1 MAQNLVLNILAKD
14 KTKQAFNGVRA
25 GLSNLRSAVFSV
37 QGAIIGIGGGL
48 AIKSILNVG
57 STVEQLRLR
66 FAFLFKGVKEGDK
79 AFQGLIDF
87 AGRVPF
93 SLEEI
98 QAGAGNLAV
107 VTKNAEELNE
117 VLKLTGNVA
126 SVTGLDFRTTA
137 EQIQRS
143 FSSGIGSADLF
154 RERGVRA
161 LLGFKAGV
169 QVTTEETKKRFRE
182 LFGEG
187 GEFEKATEVLSTS
200 FTGTLSMLSDKLFK
214 FRLDTAQAGFFDFIK
229 QGLVEINKLIENNSE
244 VLTGFGQKLSAGL
257 ITATKQIILG
267 SAVIIQAIKPIFSFI
282 GQSLLGLFDFLRTL
296 PEGVRT
302 FGILGF
308 LMLGGKGK
316 ALVII
321 IGGFIDEIR
330 SMMGKLLM
338 NFAEFNQI
346 ILEVRKSLGLVSD
359 ENFVKILNQNNRL
372 VGIATNLQKPINDYR
387 KELEA
392 TSGGLD
398 TTTKKLRAFLETLEA
413 KALLSAKQVE
423 EILNKLK
430 GATEE
435 SKKVGIELGKVK
447 ENILTAFKKDFES
460 INQTIGK
467 MAHSSLKAFSKSL
480 AEAIVLGKDLNMSMK
495 ELAQKIMVDLVAF
508 TIQIV
513 LQELIRKALS
523 GTIFDIFKNQKDVCE
538 DILGI
543 NKAQVTAESLKLALM
558 KAQTQELRNQKNEQ
572 KDKNKQQ
579 FISLLLGGGGG
590 GFAQGGAVSKGKP
603 IVVGERGAEVFVP
616 NSTGQITQN
625 ARGTGSGAVNVNFT
639 INTIDSR
646 GFSDALQENRGTITG
661 IINNALAEKGRSEL
675 V

>member
-25 GLSNLRSAVFSV
+25 GLTNLRSAVFSV
-37 QGAIIGIGGGL
+37 QSAIIGIGGGL
-48 AIKSILNVG
+48 AVKSILNVG

-87 AGRVPF
+87 ASKVPF

-117 VLKLTGNVA
+117 ILKLTGNVA

-169 QVTTEETKKRFRE
+169 QVTTEETKQRFRE

-214 FRLDTAQAGFFDFIK
+214 FRLDTAQAGFFDFVK
-229 QGLVEINKLIENNSE
+229 QGLAEVNKLLETNE
-244 VLTGFGQKLSAGL
+244 KVLADFGAKLSAGL
-257 ITATKQIILG
+257 IEATKQIIIG
-267 SAVIIQAIKPIFSFI
+267 SAVIIEAIKPVFSFV
-282 GQSLLGLFDFLRTL
+282 GKSLLNLFDFLRSL
-296 PEGVRT
+296 PDGVRT

-330 SMMGKLLM
+330 SMMADFLM
-338 NFAEFNQI
+338 DFAEFNQK
-346 ILEVRKSLGLVSD
+346 ILEVRKSLFLVSD
-359 ENFVKILNQNNRL
+359 ENFTKILNQNNQL
-372 VGIATNLQKPINDYR
+372 VGIATNLKKPIKEYR

-392 TSGGLD
+392 TNGGLD
-398 TTTKKLRAFLETLEA
+398 ESIKKLKGFLGTLEA
-413 KALLSAKQVE
+413 KALISAKQVE

-430 GATEE
+430 GSTEE
-435 SKKVGIELGKVK
+435 TKKVGLELGKVK
-447 ENILTAFKKDFES
+447 DNILDAFKKDFES
-460 INQTIGK
+460 INSTLGK
-467 MAHSSLKAFSKSL
+467 MAQSGIKAFSRGL
-480 AEAIVLGKDLNMSMK
+480 AESLVLGKELNMTMK
-495 ELAQKIMVDLVAF
+495 EIAQKFLVEILSF
-508 TIQIV
+508 TIQLVI
-513 LQELIRKALS
+513 QESIRKVLADSQL
-523 GTIFDIFKNQKDVCE
+523 TTEEKITAEKNKQVKAQE
-538 DILGI
+538 NQ
-543 NKAQVTAESLKLALM
+543 NKAQGTAMLM
-558 KAQTQELRNQKNEQ
+558 SGNP
-572 KDKNKQQ
+572 
-579 FISLLLGGGGG
+579 LGFL
-590 GFAQGGAVSKGKP
+590 GFMAKGGAVGKNQP
-603 IVVGERGAEVFVP
+603 YVVGENGPELFVP
-616 NSTGQITQN
+616 NSSGQIQQS
-625 ARGTGSGAVNVNFT
+625 ARGTGGGSTQVTFN
-639 INTIDSR
+639 INTLDAS
-646 GFSDALQENRGTITG
+646 GFEDLLVRSRGTITS
-661 IINNALAEKGRSEL
+661 IINNAVNERGERSL
-675 V
+675 I

>member
-14 KTKQAFNGVRA
+14 KTKQAFNGIRA

-87 AGRVPF
+87 ASRVPF

-229 QGLVEINKLIENNSE
+229 QGLAEINKLIENNSE

-267 SAVIIQAIKPIFSFI
+267 SAVIIQAIRPIFSFV

-330 SMMGKLLM
+330 SMMGSLLM
-338 NFAEFNQI
+338 DFAGFNQK
-346 ILEVRKSLGLVSD
+346 ILEIRKSLGLVSD
-359 ENFVKILNQNNRL
+359 ENFVKILNQNNKL
-372 VGIATNLQKPINDYR
+372 VGIATNLKKPINDYR
-387 KELEA
+387 KELES
-392 TSGGLD
+392 TSDGLD
-398 TTTKKLRAFLETLEA
+398 TTTKKLREFLNTLEA
-413 KALLSAKQVE
+413 KALISAKQVE

-430 GATEE
+430 GATDE
-435 SKKVGIELGKVK
+435 SKNVGLELGKVK
-447 ENILTAFKKDFES
+447 DNILTAFKKDFES
-460 INQTIGK
+460 INETVAKIAQSGI
-467 MAHSSLKAFSKSL
+467 KAFSRGL
-480 AEAIVLGKDLNMSMK
+480 AEALVLGKDLNMTFK
-495 ELAQKIMVDLVAF
+495 EIAQKLLVDIVAF

-513 LQELIRKALS
+513 IQETIRSAL
-523 GTIFDIFKNQKDVCE
+523 KKD
-538 DILGI
+538 
-543 NKAQVTAESLKLALM
+543 QVNHEKEITN
-558 KAQTQELRNQKNEQ
+558 ELRSQTTEMKRQ
-572 KDKNKQQ
+572 A
-579 FISLLLGGGGG
+579 ILSLFTGGSGGGMPGM
-590 GFAQGGAVSKGKP
+590 ANGGAVMKGKP
-603 IVVGERGAEVFVP
+603 VVVGERGAEVFVP
-616 NSTGQITQN
+616 NSSGQITQS
-625 ARGTGSGAVNVNFT
+625 ARGTGGGAVNVNFT

>member
-25 GLSNLRSAVFSV
+25 GLTNLRSAVFSV
-37 QGAIIGIGGGL
+37 QSAIIGIGGGL

-87 AGRVPF
+87 ASRVPF

-117 VLKLTGNVA
+117 ILKITGNVA

-169 QVTTEETKKRFRE
+169 QVTTEDTKKRFRE

-229 QGLVEINKLIENNSE
+229 QGLAEINKLIESNSE
-244 VLTGFGQKLSAGL
+244 VLTSFGEKLSDGL
-257 ITATKQIILG
+257 ITATKQIIIG
-267 SAVIIQAIKPIFSFI
+267 SAVIIEAIKPIFQFV
-282 GQSLLGLFDFLRTL
+282 GKSLLGLFDFLRTL
-296 PEGVRT
+296 PDGVRT

-316 ALVII
+316 ALVILV
-321 IGGFIDEIR
+321 GGFIDEIR
-330 SMMGKLLM
+330 SMMGDLLM
-338 NFAEFNQI
+338 DFANFNQK
-346 ILEVRKSLGLVSD
+346 ILEIRKSLFLVSD
-359 ENFVKILNQNNRL
+359 ENFVKILNQNNQL
-372 VGIATNLQKPINDYR
+372 IGIATNLKKPINEYR

-398 TTTKKLRAFLETLEA
+398 TTTKKLTEFLESLEA
-413 KALLSAKQVE
+413 KALISAKQVE

-430 GATEE
+430 GATDE
-435 SKKVGIELGKVK
+435 SKKVGLELGKVK
-447 ENILTAFKKDFES
+447 DNILTAFKKDFES
-460 INQTIGK
+460 INETLGK
-467 MAHSSLKAFSKSL
+467 MAQSGIKAFSRGL
-480 AEAIVLGKDLNMSMK
+480 AESLVMGKKLNMTMK
-495 ELAQKIMVDLVAF
+495 EIAQKLLIDILSF

-513 LQELIRKALS
+513 IQEVIRNALTEHRLKKEKEVLNVMQQQQREMRSQNKQSLISTALS
-523 GTIFDIFKNQKDVCE
+523 FF
-538 DILGI
+538 
-543 NKAQVTAESLKLALM
+543 
-558 KAQTQELRNQKNEQ
+558 
-572 KDKNKQQ
+572 
-579 FISLLLGGGGG
+579 GGRASGGS
-590 GFAQGGAVSKGKP
+590 VSKGKP
-603 IVVGERGAEVFVP
+603 VVVGERGAELFIP
-616 NSTGQITQN
+616 NSSGQITQS

-646 GFSDALQENRGTITG
+646 GFDQALIENRGTISS
-661 IINNALAEKGRSEL
+661 IINNALAEKGRGEL
-675 V
+675 I

>member
-14 KTKQAFNGVRA
+14 KTKQAFNGVRN
-25 GLSNLRSAVFSV
+25 GLSNLRNAVFSV
-37 QGAIIGIGGGL
+37 QSAIIGIGGGL

-87 AGRVPF
+87 ASRVPF

-117 VLKLTGNVA
+117 ILKITGNVA

-169 QVTTEETKKRFRE
+169 QVTTEDTKKRFRE

-200 FTGTLSMLSDKLFK
+200 FSGTLSMLSDKLFK

-229 QGLVEINKLIENNSE
+229 QGLAEINKLIEKNSE
-244 VLTGFGQKLSAGL
+244 VITDFGEKLSSGL
-257 ITATKQIILG
+257 ISATKEIIIG
-267 SAVIIQAIKPIFSFI
+267 TAVIIEAIKPIFTFV
-282 GQSLLGLFDFLRTL
+282 GRSLLNLFDFMKTL

-308 LMLGGKGK
+308 LMLGSKGKG
-316 ALVII
+316 LVIL

-330 SMMGKLLM
+330 SMMGDLLF
-338 NFAEFNQI
+338 NFAKFNQK
-346 ILEVRKSLGLVSD
+346 ILEIRKTLRLVSD
-359 ENFVKILNQNNRL
+359 EDFVDILNQNNQL
-372 VGIATNLQKPINDYR
+372 VGIATNLKKPINEYR
-387 KELEA
+387 KELES

-398 TTTKKLRAFLETLEA
+398 NNIKKLKIFLNSLEA
-413 KALLSAKQVE
+413 KALISAKQVE

-435 SKKVGIELGKVK
+435 TEKMSVNFTKISDLLK
-447 ENILTAFKKDFES
+447 ESINKQFEN
-460 INQTIGK
+460 INQTIAKGILGGIKSMSRGMAEVLILGK
-467 MAHSSLKAFSKSL
+467 NFNETMKQLAQNILVSVVARLIEEITLMQLKKILNRDELTHEMRMTGELKKQLKLKSL
-480 AEAIVLGKDLNMSMK
+480 MMLMSGNPLGFL
-495 ELAQKIMVDLVAF
+495 
-508 TIQIV
+508 
-513 LQELIRKALS
+513 
-523 GTIFDIFKNQKDVCE
+523 
-538 DILGI
+538 
-543 NKAQVTAESLKLALM
+543 
-558 KAQTQELRNQKNEQ
+558 
-572 KDKNKQQ
+572 
-579 FISLLLGGGGG
+579 
-590 GFAQGGAVSKGKP
+590 GFAGFAKGGAVSKGKP
-603 IVVGERGAEVFVP
+603 VVVGERGPELFVP
-616 NSTGQITQN
+616 NQTGQITQS
-625 ARGTGSGAVNVNFT
+625 ARGTGGEGINVNFN
-639 INTIDSR
+639 INTVDASGFEDLLFRSR
-646 GFSDALQENRGTITG
+646 GAISSLINQAVNEQGRG
-661 IINNALAEKGRSEL
+661 S
-675 V
+675 VV

>member
-25 GLSNLRSAVFSV
+25 GLTNLRSAVFSV
-37 QGAIIGIGGGL
+37 QSAIIGIGGGL
-48 AIKSILNVG
+48 AVKSILNVG

-87 AGRVPF
+87 ASKVPF

-117 VLKLTGNVA
+117 ILKLTGNVA

-169 QVTTEETKKRFRE
+169 EVTTEETKQRFRE

-214 FRLDTAQAGFFDFIK
+214 FRLDTAQAGFFDFVK
-229 QGLVEINKLIENNSE
+229 QGLVEVNKLLETNE
-244 VLTGFGQKLSAGL
+244 KVLADFGAKLSAGL
-257 ITATKQIILG
+257 IEATKQIIIG
-267 SAVIIQAIKPIFSFI
+267 SAVIIEAIKPVFSFV
-282 GQSLLGLFDFLRTL
+282 GRSLLNLFDFLRSL
-296 PEGVRT
+296 PDGVRT

-330 SMMGKLLM
+330 SMMADFLM
-338 NFAEFNQI
+338 DFAEFNQK
-346 ILEVRKSLGLVSD
+346 ILEVRKSLFLVSD
-359 ENFVKILNQNNRL
+359 ENFTKILNQNNQL
-372 VGIATNLQKPINDYR
+372 VGIATNLKKPIKEYR

-392 TSGGLD
+392 TNGGLD
-398 TTTKKLRAFLETLEA
+398 ESIKKLRGFLETLED
-413 KALLSAKQVE
+413 KAIISAKQVE
-423 EILNKLK
+423 EILNRLK
-430 GATEE
+430 GSTEE
-435 SKKVGIELGKVK
+435 TKNMGLQLGKVK
-447 ENILTAFKKDFES
+447 DNILDGFKKDFDS
-460 INQTIGK
+460 INETLGK
-467 MAHSSLKAFSKSL
+467 MAQSGIKAFSRGL
-480 AEAIVLGKDLNMSMK
+480 AESLILGKELNMTMK
-495 ELAQKIMVDLVAF
+495 EIAQKLLVDIVAF
-508 TIQIV
+508 TVQIV
-513 LQELIRKALS
+513 IQETIRNAL
-523 GTIFDIFKNQKDVCE
+523 KKD
-538 DILGI
+538 
-543 NKAQVTAESLKLALM
+543 QVDSEAKITN
-558 KAQTQELRNQKNEQ
+558 ELRSQTTEMK
-572 KDKNKQQ
+572 KQA
-579 FISLLLGGGGG
+579 FLSLFTGGSGGGIP
-590 GFAQGGAVSKGKP
+590 FMANGGAVSKGQP
-603 IVVGERGAEVFVP
+603 VVVGERGAELFIP
-616 NSTGQITQN
+616 NQSGQITQS
-625 ARGTGSGAVNVNFT
+625 ARGTGGGSTTVNFN
-639 INTIDSR
+639 INTVDAS
-646 GFSDALQENRGTITG
+646 GFEELLIRSRGTITQL
-661 IINNALAEKGRSEL
+661 INNAVNERGKESLI
-675 V
+675 

>member
-229 QGLVEINKLIENNSE
+229 QGLAEVNKLIENNSE
-244 VLTGFGQKLSAGL
+244 VLTSFGQKLSAGL

-267 SAVIIQAIKPIFSFI
+267 SAVIIQAIKPIFSFV

-321 IGGFIDEIR
+321 IGGFIDEIG
-330 SMMGKLLM
+330 SMMGSLLM
-338 NFAEFNQI
+338 DFVGFNQK
-346 ILEVRKSLGLVSD
+346 ILEIRKSLGLVSD
-359 ENFVKILNQNNRL
+359 ENFVKILNQNNQL
-372 VGIATNLQKPINDYR
+372 VGIATNLKKPINEYR

-392 TSGGLD
+392 TSDGLD
-398 TTTKKLRAFLETLEA
+398 TTTKKLREFLNSLEA

-435 SKKVGIELGKVK
+435 SKKVGLELGKVK
-447 ENILTAFKKDFES
+447 DNILTAFKKDFES
-460 INQTIGK
+460 INQTLGK
-467 MAHSSLKAFSKSL
+467 MAHSGIKAFSRSL
-480 AEAIVLGKDLNMSMK
+480 AEAVVMGKDLNMSMK
-495 ELAQKIMVDLVAF
+495 QLAQKIMVDLLAF

-513 LQELIRKALS
+513 IQEAIRFALA
-523 GTIFDIFKNQKDVCE
+523 GKIFKTKDKE
-538 DILGI
+538 KNTARELGI
-543 NKAQVTAESLKLALM
+543 LNSIDNALHKTKLQTL
-558 KAQTQELRNQKNEQ
+558 KAQTAEMEKQKKIQ
-572 KDKNKQQ
+572 
-579 FISLLLGGGGG
+579 
-590 GFAQGGAVSKGKP
+590 
-603 IVVGERGAEVFVP
+603 
-616 NSTGQITQN
+616 
-625 ARGTGSGAVNVNFT
+625 
-639 INTIDSR
+639 
-646 GFSDALQENRGTITG
+646 
-661 IINNALAEKGRSEL
+661 EKGRSEL

>member
-14 KTKQAFNGVRA
+14 KTKQAFNGVRN
-25 GLSNLRSAVFSV
+25 GLSNLRNAVFSV
-37 QGAIIGIGGGL
+37 QSAIIGIGGGL

-87 AGRVPF
+87 ASRVPF

-117 VLKLTGNVA
+117 ILKITGNVA

-169 QVTTEETKKRFRE
+169 QVTTEDTKKRFRE

-200 FTGTLSMLSDKLFK
+200 FSGTLSMLSDKLFK

-229 QGLVEINKLIENNSE
+229 QGLAEINKLIEKNSE
-244 VLTGFGQKLSAGL
+244 VITDFGEKLSSGL
-257 ITATKQIILG
+257 ISATKEIIIG
-267 SAVIIQAIKPIFSFI
+267 TAVIIEAIKPIFTFV
-282 GQSLLGLFDFLRTL
+282 GRSLLNLFDFMKTL

-308 LMLGGKGK
+308 LMLGSKGKG
-316 ALVII
+316 LVIL

-330 SMMGKLLM
+330 SMMGDLLF
-338 NFAEFNQI
+338 NFAKFNQK
-346 ILEVRKSLGLVSD
+346 ILEIRKTLRLVSD
-359 ENFVKILNQNNRL
+359 EDFVDILNQNNQL
-372 VGIATNLQKPINDYR
+372 VGIATNLKKPINEYR
-387 KELEA
+387 KELES

-398 TTTKKLRAFLETLEA
+398 NNIKKLKIFLNSLEA
-413 KALLSAKQVE
+413 KALISAKQVE

-435 SKKVGIELGKVK
+435 TEKMSVNFTKISDLLK
-447 ENILTAFKKDFES
+447 ESINKQFEN
-460 INQTIGK
+460 INQTITKGILGGIKSMSRGMAEVLILGK
-467 MAHSSLKAFSKSL
+467 NFNETMKQLAQNILVSVVARLIEEITLMQLKKILNRDELTHEMRMTGELKKQLKLKSL
-480 AEAIVLGKDLNMSMK
+480 MMLMSGNPLGFL
-495 ELAQKIMVDLVAF
+495 
-508 TIQIV
+508 
-513 LQELIRKALS
+513 
-523 GTIFDIFKNQKDVCE
+523 
-538 DILGI
+538 
-543 NKAQVTAESLKLALM
+543 
-558 KAQTQELRNQKNEQ
+558 
-572 KDKNKQQ
+572 
-579 FISLLLGGGGG
+579 
-590 GFAQGGAVSKGKP
+590 GFAGFAKGGAVSKGKP
-603 IVVGERGAEVFVP
+603 VVVGERGPELFVP
-616 NSTGQITQN
+616 NQTGQITQS
-625 ARGTGSGAVNVNFT
+625 ARGTGGEGVNVNFN
-639 INTIDSR
+639 INTVDASGFEDLLFRSR
-646 GFSDALQENRGTITG
+646 GAISSLINQAVNEQGRG
-661 IINNALAEKGRSEL
+661 A
-675 V
+675 VV

>member
-14 KTKQAFNGVRA
+14 KTRQAFNGVRA

-37 QGAIIGIGGGL
+37 QSAIIGIGGGL

-87 AGRVPF
+87 ASRVPF

-117 VLKLTGNVA
+117 ILKITGNVA

-169 QVTTEETKKRFRE
+169 QVTTEDTKKRFRE

-229 QGLVEINKLIENNSE
+229 QGLAEINKLIENNSE
-244 VLTGFGQKLSAGL
+244 VLTSFGEKLSAGL
-257 ITATKQIILG
+257 ITATKQIIIG
-267 SAVIIQAIKPIFSFI
+267 SAVIIEAIKPIFSFV
-282 GQSLLGLFDFLRTL
+282 GKSLLGLFDFLRTL
-296 PEGVRT
+296 PDGVRT

-316 ALVII
+316 ALVIL

-330 SMMGKLLM
+330 SMLGDLIFGFVKV
-338 NFAEFNQI
+338 NES
-346 ILEVRKSLGLVSD
+346 ILEIRKTLRLVSD
-359 ENFVKILNQNNRL
+359 ENYAKIIMQNDKL
-372 VGIATNLQKPINDYR
+372 FKVASNLKKPINEYR
-387 KELEA
+387 KELEE
-392 TSGGLD
+392 SGVGLD
-398 TTTKKLRAFLETLEA
+398 NTTKKLRDFLETLEA
-413 KALLSAKQVE
+413 KALISAKQVE

-435 SKKVGIELGKVK
+435 SKKVGVELGKVK
-447 ENILTAFKKDFES
+447 DNILTAFKKDFES
-460 INQTIGK
+460 INETLGK
-467 MAHSSLKAFSKSL
+467 MAQSGIKAFSRGL
-480 AEAIVLGKDLNMSMK
+480 AEALILGKDLNMTFK
-495 ELAQKIMVDLVAF
+495 EIAQKLLVDIVAF

-513 LQELIRKALS
+513 IQETIRNAL
-523 GTIFDIFKNQKDVCE
+523 KKE
-538 DILGI
+538 
-543 NKAQVTAESLKLALM
+543 QVDSEKQITN
-558 KAQTQELRNQKNEQ
+558 ELRSQTTEMKRQ
-572 KDKNKQQ
+572 A
-579 FISLLLGGGGG
+579 ILSLFTGGSGGGGIP
-590 GFAQGGAVSKGKP
+590 FMANGGAVRKGQP
-603 IVVGERGAEVFVP
+603 IVVGERGAELFIP
-616 NSTGQITQN
+616 NQSGQITQS
-625 ARGTGSGAVNVNFT
+625 ARGTGGGATTVNFN
-639 INTIDSR
+639 INTLDAS
-646 GFSDALQENRGTITG
+646 GFDELLIRNRGTITS
-661 IINNALAEKGRSEL
+661 IINSAVNERGSKNLI
-675 V
+675 

>member
-14 KTKQAFNGVRA
+14 KTKQAFNGVRN
-25 GLSNLRSAVFSV
+25 GLSNLRNAVFSV
-37 QGAIIGIGGGL
+37 QSAIIGIGGGL

-87 AGRVPF
+87 ASRVPF

-117 VLKLTGNVA
+117 ILKITGNVA

-169 QVTTEETKKRFRE
+169 QVTTEDTKKRFRE

-200 FTGTLSMLSDKLFK
+200 FSGTLSMLSDKLFK

-229 QGLVEINKLIENNSE
+229 QGLAEINKLIEKNSE
-244 VLTGFGQKLSAGL
+244 VITDFGEKLSSGL
-257 ITATKQIILG
+257 ISATKEIIIG
-267 SAVIIQAIKPIFSFI
+267 TAVIIEAIKPIFTFV
-282 GQSLLGLFDFLRTL
+282 GRSLLNLFDFMKTL

-308 LMLGGKGK
+308 LMLGSKGKG
-316 ALVII
+316 LVIL

-330 SMMGKLLM
+330 SMMGDLLF
-338 NFAEFNQI
+338 NFAKFNQK
-346 ILEVRKSLGLVSD
+346 ILEIRKTLRLVSD
-359 ENFVKILNQNNRL
+359 EDFVDILNQNNQL
-372 VGIATNLQKPINDYR
+372 VGIATNLKKPINEYR
-387 KELEA
+387 KELES

-398 TTTKKLRAFLETLEA
+398 NNIKKLKIFLNSLEA
-413 KALLSAKQVE
+413 KALISAKQVE

-435 SKKVGIELGKVK
+435 TEKMSVNFTKISDLLK
-447 ENILTAFKKDFES
+447 ESINKQFEN
-460 INQTIGK
+460 INQTIAKGILGGIKSMSRGMAEVLILGK
-467 MAHSSLKAFSKSL
+467 NFNETMKQLAQNILVSVVARLIEEITLMQLKKILNRDELTHEMRMTGELKKQLKLKSL
-480 AEAIVLGKDLNMSMK
+480 MMLMSGNPLGFL
-495 ELAQKIMVDLVAF
+495 
-508 TIQIV
+508 
-513 LQELIRKALS
+513 
-523 GTIFDIFKNQKDVCE
+523 
-538 DILGI
+538 
-543 NKAQVTAESLKLALM
+543 
-558 KAQTQELRNQKNEQ
+558 
-572 KDKNKQQ
+572 
-579 FISLLLGGGGG
+579 
-590 GFAQGGAVSKGKP
+590 GFAGFAKGGAVSKGKP
-603 IVVGERGAEVFVP
+603 VVVGERGPELFVP
-616 NSTGQITQN
+616 NQTGQITQS
-625 ARGTGSGAVNVNFT
+625 ARGTGGEGVNVNFT
-639 INTIDSR
+639 INTVDASGFEDLLFRSR
-646 GFSDALQENRGTITG
+646 GAISSLINQAVNEQGRG
-661 IINNALAEKGRSEL
+661 A
-675 V
+675 VV